1 MASLKSFH
9 HHALPGRVVFG
20 PGCSG
25 TALADEIASLQVE
38 RLLVVT
44 TSRAT
49 PLAGTLVAPLGDTV
63 AGTYTGVR
71 PHVPDDVV
79 TAVRAAARDAGADG
93 LLAVGG
99 GSAIGAAKSVALE
112 TPMPVVAIP
121 TTYSGSEMTP
131 VWGMTREGEK
141 RTGRSAD
148 VLPAVVLYDPELT
161 MTLPASVTVTSG
173 MNAVAHCVEACYAT
187 GASPVTA
194 LLAAEGAGILADH
207 LPRAAEHG
215 ADVRARTEVQYG
227 AYLAGSAF
235 AVAGSDLHHKICHV
249 LGGAYDLPHAATHTV
264 MLPHVT
270 ALVEAH
276 DPTSLYRLA
285 DAIGADT
292 AAHGVADLARRLGA
306 PNSLRALGMEDDDI
320 PKAASLLAER
330 IDVATPV
337 DERSLHQLL
346 AAALVGPP
354 PL

>member
-1 MASLKSFH
+1 MASLRSFH
-9 HHALPGRVVFG
+9 HDALRGRVVFG
-20 PGCSG
+20 PGCSRA
-25 TALADEIASLQVE
+25 ALAAEIASLGVR

-44 TSRAT
+44 TSRAE
-49 PLAGTLVAPLGDTV
+49 PLARELVAPLRATV

-71 PHVPDDVV
+71 PHVPDDV
-79 TAVRAAARDAGADG
+79 ANAARAAAHDTGADG

-99 GSAIGAAKSVALE
+99 GSAIGTAKAVALE

-131 VWGMTREGEK
+131 VWGMTGENEK

-161 MTLPASVTVTSG
+161 MTLPAAVTVTSG
-173 MNAVAHCVEACYAT
+173 MNAMAHCVEACYAA

-215 ADVRARTEVQYG
+215 ADVTARTEVLYG

-235 AVAGSDLHHKICHV
+235 AVAGSDLHHRICHV

-264 MLPHVT
+264 LLPHVT

-276 DPTSLYRLA
+276 DPAALYRLA
-285 DAIGADT
+285 DAVGADR
-292 AAHGVADLARRLGA
+292 ASQGIADLARRLGA
-306 PNSLRALGMEDDDI
+306 PTSLRELGMDDDDI
-320 PKAASLLAER
+320 PKAARLLAER

-337 DERSLHQLL
+337 DERSLHRLL
-346 AAALVGPP
+346 AAAQQGPP
-354 PL
+354 PP